1 MARLPIAT
9 RDTVPQG
16 QQDAFDEIVQRV
28 GETPRYGPPSVTIH
42 VPQAHKLTFALNDYL
57 RSDGCLPLK
66 VQELAML
73 VAAREMDCQHIWNS
87 HVASARSAGVPVGWW
102 MLSATKE
109 SCPPWLPMRRL
120 WCTWAGS
127 SSAPTR

>member
-1 MARLPIAT
+1 MARLPMAT

-73 VAAREMDCQHIWNS
+73 VAAREMDCQHIWNA
-87 HVASARSAGVPVGWW
+87 HAASARSVGVPVGWW
-102 MLSATKE
+102 MLSGQTAVA
-109 SCPPWLPMRRL
+109 RH
-120 WCTWAGS
+120 GS
-127 SSAPTR
+127 R